1 MHHLLKGQRI
11 GMAGRV
17 SKVEGTAR
25 GRPGGGRVGW
35 YRGGKADRSQMCSL
49 GDPAESD
56 SHAVFSAGQRQG
68 QRYVLKKWQ
77 GPR

>member
-1 MHHLLKGQRI
+1 
-11 GMAGRV
+11 
-17 SKVEGTAR
+17 
-25 GRPGGGRVGW
+25 
-35 YRGGKADRSQMCSL
+35 MCSL